1 MLPICLNT
9 TFTSNLSFQPSPP
22 IYLFNANMPKL
33 LNESE
38 LEYFARFR
46 AMSPASRL
54 AEIGAN
60 EDECF
65 QIADQI
71 AEINEAKRQVST
83 HS

>member
-1 MLPICLNT
+1 MLPVCPNT
-9 TFTSNLSFQPSPP
+9 TFTSNLSLPPSPP
-22 IYLFNANMPKL
+22 IYLFNASMPQL

-38 LEYFARFR
+38 SEYFARFR

-60 EDECF
+60 EDKCF
-65 QIADQI
+65 ELAD
-71 AEINEAKRQVST
+71 EIVYMNVARSQVSN